1 MAEGKALRQLIQA
14 GARSGDV
21 GFRAAAE
28 EVIRQERAKR
38 HHLLA
43 NDLERLLYGE
53 QAALP
58 GRAQLPR
65 ADVPKDERG
74 LELLEMRAPQR
85 ELGDVVLSE
94 NTRATLERVLL
105 EQNRR
110 DELGTYGLRPA
121 GRMLFCGPPGCGK
134 TTAAEVLASELG
146 LELAVV
152 RFDAVISSYLGET
165 ATNLRKVFDYV
176 SKQRMLVLFDEFDT
190 VGKEREDPADHG
202 ELKRVVN
209 AFLQLIDAYRGP
221 SILVAATNHQGLLDR
236 ALWRRFDE
244 VVFFGMPD
252 LEQVQ
257 RLLELKT
264 RAVPSDL
271 SLRDMEFVKRFS
283 AMSHADIERVVARAI
298 KSMVLKRCDLLG
310 VELLVEALREE
321 QERREVTNSDD

>member
-14 GARSGDV
+14 GARSGDE
-21 GFRAAAE
+21 GFRAVAE

-43 NDLERLLYGE
+43 NDLERMLYGE
-53 QAALP
+53 QAVPQERGAI
-58 GRAQLPR
+58 RR
-65 ADVPKDERG
+65 DDIPKDERG
-74 LELLEMRAPQR
+74 LDLLELRAPQR
-85 ELGDVVLSE
+85 DLGDVVLAAS
-94 NTRATLERVLL
+94 TQMTLERVLA

-121 GRMLFCGPPGCGK
+121 ARLLFCGPPGCGK
-134 TTAAEVLASELG
+134 TTAAEVVAAELG
-146 LELAVV
+146 VELAVV

-176 SKQRMLVLFDEFDT
+176 AKQRILVLFDEFDT

-221 SILVAATNHQGLLDR
+221 SLLVAATNHQGLLDR

-244 VVFFGMPD
+244 VVLFGMPAV
-252 LEQVQ
+252 EQVQ
-257 RLLELKT
+257 LLLELKT
-264 RAVPSDL
+264 RAVPSQL
-271 SLRDMEFVKRFS
+271 PLRDAAFINRFS
-283 AMSHADIERVVARAI
+283 EMSHADIERVVVRSI
-298 KSMVLKRCDLLG
+298 KSMVLDRAALLT
-310 VELLVEALREE
+310 ESLLLEALQ
-321 QERREVTNSDD
+321 QERERQIVTHSED

>member
-14 GARSGDV
+14 GARSGDL
-21 GFRAAAE
+21 GFRTVAE

-58 GRAQLPR
+58 GRPQVR
-65 ADVPKDERG
+65 RDDVPKDERG
-74 LELLEMRAPQR
+74 LELLELQTPQR
-85 ELGDVVLSE
+85 DLGDVVLSAG
-94 NTRATLERVLL
+94 TRATLERVLL

-121 GRMLFCGPPGCGK
+121 GRLLFCGPPGCGK
-134 TTAAEVLASELG
+134 TSAAEVVAAELG
-146 LELAVV
+146 VDVAVV
-152 RFDAVISSYLGET
+152 RFEAVISSYLGET
-165 ATNLRKVFDYV
+165 AANLRKVFDFV
-176 SKQRMLVLFDEFDT
+176 AKQRLVVLFDEFDT

-221 SILVAATNHQGLLDR
+221 SLLIAATNHQGLLDR

-244 VVFFGMPD
+244 VVLFDMPD
-252 LEQVQ
+252 FEQLQ

-264 RAVPSDL
+264 RAVPSNL
-271 SLRDMEFVKRFS
+271 PLRDESFVSRFA
-283 AMSHADIERVVARAI
+283 AMSHADVERVVVRAI
-298 KSMVLKRCDLLG
+298 KDMVLKRHAVLGEDLL
-310 VELLVEALREE
+310 LEALR
-321 QERREVTNSDD
+321 QERERQEVTCSNG

>member
-14 GARSGDV
+14 GARSGDA
-21 GFRAAAE
+21 GFRSAAE
-28 EVIRQERAKR
+28 DVIRDERAKR

-53 QAALP
+53 QAAP
-58 GRAQLPR
+58 PDRSPIR
-65 ADVPKDERG
+65 RSDIPKDERG
-74 LELLEMRAPQR
+74 LELLELRTPQR
-85 ELGDVVLSE
+85 DLADIVLAD
-94 NTRATLERVLL
+94 NTQATLVRVLL

-121 GRMLFCGPPGCGK
+121 GRLLFCGPPGCGK
-134 TTAAEVLASELG
+134 TTAAEVLATELG
-146 LELAVV
+146 VDIAIV

-165 ATNLRKVFDYV
+165 AANLRKVFDYAA
-176 SKQRMLVLFDEFDT
+176 KQRLLVLFDEFDT

-221 SILVAATNHQGLLDR
+221 SLLVAATNHQGLLDR

-244 VVFFGMPD
+244 VVLFGLPE
-252 LEQVQ
+252 LLHVQ

-264 RAVPSDL
+264 RAVPSSL
-271 SLRDMEFVKRFS
+271 PLRDNEFVGRFA
-283 AMSHADIERVVARAI
+283 AMSHSDIERVVVRAI
-298 KSMVLKRCDLLG
+298 KSMVLQRSPVLSEDMLLG
-310 VELLVEALREE
+310 ALHQEL
-321 QERREVTNSDD
+321 ERQTLTRVDD